1 MIGAPNEAE
10 FISSIQPQTPPNP
23 VKSIF
28 NSLLFVSSLTFAANA
43 SGSLVSLSFSN
54 VGVDGSS
61 TFLYSTAG
69 DIWRATNVR
78 TDGGPAMDAIFTITG
93 TSGVD
98 SSRVAFVDESQRGNN
113 MRIRVGI
120 SSPFVTNATVFI
132 TINLVNAGTTDPY
145 TGWSRDSTLITQ
157 FSDLDSDV
165 GADRSDYAGVL
176 TGQFTEVRT
185 SDSVNPGS
193 SLLDI
198 VSNPTYAS
206 GYTVGIMQTPW
217 GPQENVFDTSQ
228 AAQSPVTA
236 AFFFDARNTI
246 NVVAGQRSNG
256 DVGNRH
262 IDIDMTP
269 DFIIIPEP
277 AAALLGGLGMLI
289 LLRRRR

>member
-1 MIGAPNEAE
+1 M
-10 FISSIQPQTPPNP
+10 
-23 VKSIF
+23 KSIF
-28 NSLLFVSSLTFAANA
+28 KLLLFASSLTFAANA
-43 SGSLVSLSFSN
+43 SASLVSLSFSN

-93 TSGVD
+93 VTGASANN
-98 SSRVAFVDESQRGNN
+98 VAFVTEPARGNN
-113 MRIRVGI
+113 MRVRVGGD
-120 SSPFVTNATVFI
+120 SGVTTAAVFI

-145 TGWSRDSTLITQ
+145 TGWSPDNTLITQ

-165 GADRSDYAGVL
+165 GADRSDFGGVL
-176 TGQFTEVRT
+176 TGQFTEVGT
-185 SDSVNPGS
+185 SDDVTPGS

-198 VSNPTYAS
+198 VSNPSYAP

-217 GPQENVFDTSQ
+217 GPQENVIDTT
-228 AAQSPVTA
+228 AEAQSPVTA

-246 NVVAGQRSNG
+246 NVVAGQVSNG

-277 AAALLGGLGMLI
+277 ATALLGGLGMLL